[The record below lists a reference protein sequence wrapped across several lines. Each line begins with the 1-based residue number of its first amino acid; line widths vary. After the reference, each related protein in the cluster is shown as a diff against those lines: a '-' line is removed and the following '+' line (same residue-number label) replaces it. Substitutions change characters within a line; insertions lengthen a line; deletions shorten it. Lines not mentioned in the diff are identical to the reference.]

1 MSKQTPVSKPIYS
14 LFHTDV
20 EGFDSLA
27 ELALDMLSS
36 WNHATDEVW
45 RQLDPELWEIT
56 HNPWVVLQTVSR
68 DQIERVL
75 ADPVFRKNVDGLV
88 RSRRKAAEAPT
99 WFQQNHP
106 KAPLTCVAYFSMEFM
121 LSEALPI
128 YSGGLGNVAGDQLK
142 AASDL
147 GVPVVGVGLLYQQ
160 GYFRQV
166 IDKDGAQQALFPY
179 NDPGQL
185 PITPLR

>member
-1 MSKQTPVSKPIYS
+1 MSKQTRVSHPIYN
-14 LFHTDV
+14 LLPTEI
-20 EGFDSLA
+20 EGFNSLA
-27 ELALDMLSS
+27 ELALDMRWS
-36 WNHATDEVW
+36 WNHATDDVW
-45 RQLDPELWEIT
+45 RELDPELWEIT

-68 DQIERVL
+68 DRIERVL
-75 ADPVFRKNVDGLV
+75 ADPGFRKNVDSLV
-88 RSRRKAAEAPT
+88 KTRRQAAETPA

-106 KAPLTCVAYFSMEFM
+106 DSSLTCAAYFSMEFM

-166 IDKDGAQQALFPY
+166 IGKDGEQ
-179 NDPGQL
+179 
-185 PITPLR
+185 